1 MAPIRVLV
9 PESEAM
15 MAKKASVERKSKRT
29 CYSVVIVPQYEGCA
43 HHFKVSRLAIYGAIT
58 AVVLFI
64 SSFVYVLA
72 QNGRLRNTVAQV
84 NGMGLDEVVRLQ
96 ATQLDAANEAITKNN
111 TELAALKKYVTYLGT
126 LETKVRKTL
135 GLGGATTSLASILK
149 STSTPT
155 LSVSRGLA
163 ADATQLSAST
173 AQVQKEAQEQEKNL
187 VVLQDAASKYNTMLA
202 KTPSIWPLY
211 GLITSNYGWR
221 SNPFGG
227 SGGEMHDGVDIA
239 APYGTAIR
247 ATADGKVEQAGW
259 NGSYGISVTLYHRD
273 SIETLYGHMCR
284 VAVSAGQTVKKGQV
298 IGYEGSTG
306 RATGAHCHYQVMV
319 NGNAVN
325 PMTYLN

>member
-1 MAPIRVLV
+1 
-9 PESEAM
+9 
-15 MAKKASVERKSKRT
+15 MAKKASVEKKSKRT
-29 CYSVVIVPQYEGCA
+29 GYSVVIVPQYEGCA
-43 HHFKVSRLAIYGAIT
+43 HHFKVSRLAIYSVIT
-58 AVVLFI
+58 AFVLFV
-64 SSFVYVLA
+64 SGFVFVLT
-72 QNGRLRNTVAQV
+72 QNVRLKNTVAQY
-84 NGMGLDEVVRLQ
+84 NGMGLDQVVRLQ
-96 ATQLDAANEAITKNN
+96 ATQLDAANEAISKNN

-126 LETKVRKTL
+126 LDAKVRKTL
-135 GLGGATTSLASILK
+135 GVGSASTSLASILK

-163 ADATQLSAST
+163 AGATQLSAST
-173 AQVQKEAQEQEKNL
+173 AVVQQEAADREKNL
-187 VVLQDAASKYNTMLA
+187 IVLQDAASKYNTMLA

-227 SGGEMHDGVDIA
+227 SSGEDHDGVDIA

-247 ATADGKVEQAGW
+247 ATADGKVEQTGW

-273 SIETLYGHMCR
+273 GIETLYGHMSR
-284 VAVSAGQTVKKGQV
+284 TAVAVGQTVKKGQV

-306 RATGAHCHYQVMV
+306 RATGAHCHYQVII

-325 PMTYLN
+325 PMTYLD